1 MNCGSTAASRAGI
14 EDQPDIERRQRLVMT
29 ESCVLMFVNVWACRG
44 AVKRLTVIIGKLDRY
59 GFWSMGGSIEV
70 GVRLSKGLIMLERC
84 MSETRIVSRLNYYM
98 STVGLKISFVGPLG
112 VDVACEA
119 TRLRFCFVGC
129 RLVRCAILIQ
139 HDKV

>member
-1 MNCGSTAASRAGI
+1 
-14 EDQPDIERRQRLVMT
+14 
-29 ESCVLMFVNVWACRG
+29 
-44 AVKRLTVIIGKLDRY
+44 
-59 GFWSMGGSIEV
+59 
-70 GVRLSKGLIMLERC
+70 

-139 HDKV
+139 HDKVENPTLRSSSSNIPEAVAMLNEVNTTVAPP